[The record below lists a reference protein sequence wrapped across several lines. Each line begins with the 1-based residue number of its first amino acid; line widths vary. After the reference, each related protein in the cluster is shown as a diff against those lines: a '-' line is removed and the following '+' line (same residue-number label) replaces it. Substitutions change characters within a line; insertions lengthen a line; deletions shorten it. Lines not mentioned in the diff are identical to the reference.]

1 MTSGD
6 RRRELRASF
15 DERHLQ
21 AGVYALRNNVTGRV
35 LLGSAP
41 DLAALRNKLAFAQQ
55 TNTPGALDHR
65 LAADLRQYGIGAF
78 TLEVLDVFDV
88 RPDMT
93 AASVHE
99 DLDALEQLW
108 REKLDEVPLY

>member
-1 MTSGD
+1 
-6 RRRELRASF
+6 
-15 DERHLQ
+15 
-21 AGVYALRNNVTGRV
+21 
-35 LLGSAP
+35 
-41 DLAALRNKLAFAQQ
+41 
-55 TNTPGALDHR
+55 
-65 LAADLRQYGIGAF
+65 
-78 TLEVLDVFDV
+78 VLDVFDV